1 MQLLRQHRLRCNV
14 LIGAFLL
21 LCSHAAMGQS
31 ANHALRCSAT
41 GPDSVFFDKT
51 TFNRYL
57 PGEFDISVVVWNDG
71 STNADSLYAFP
82 RSNPRFTVVSPAS
95 VLLTERLL
103 PGDTIRATF
112 TVRVNPRTVSGL
124 DTIVIAISGKEGART
139 DCPIVIWVEKE
150 YKPVNVLHCPPPESV
165 SAVFVDSLNDYL
177 PNPLTFHLT
186 IENEGDA
193 PSKET
198 RLFYVA
204 TPGLTLADGQPQS
217 IDLGE
222 VTPGTVLSQV
232 FRLNLVRRTA
242 DTTVLVR
249 FRVQG
254 KGGLGDRII
263 DTMCSYALFIPA
275 ARDVLFALDCENQ
288 SELRFENGA
297 YTPNPFTWTV
307 KVRNTGSARAKN
319 VRATLTHPVA
329 VVVVS
334 PQSEIFVGDLNPG
347 QEVTVTW
354 LLRALPVFVAD
365 TSQICAEVFDA
376 FNRRASCCDTLILP
390 AVRAPLLEAHC
401 SIVPD
406 SIRVNTGTGL
416 YQPVEFFV
424 DLLATNVGT
433 DPADSVY
440 AEIIIADPDI
450 LFVSPVSSRVLLT
463 PSFAANSQKNQR
475 WILAPLPVQTERSIE
490 ITLRITSKNAATV
503 STTCRVHIAAALK
516 PEFECSAVTFPDDT
530 LHYSIATLEY
540 DPLVFRASIRNN
552 GTIAARDLEAAI
564 LLPSGIGL
572 PLQESTLIRRTDPLG
587 IDSVWTVSWTLQPM
601 HRRNGTLDTIRVEFR
616 SGGLKTYCEDWIF
629 IIGIPPVTVFTI
641 PRYALER
648 FSREVTVPVLIDEA
662 RDKDI
667 RELMLHIHYDP
678 ALLRL
683 DALEYDSTLLAS
695 GWSTMYTDAGGRI
708 IFNAESPHDVLSGS
722 GELFRMRFTVLF
734 GDQDDILRYAVSA
747 LEFDSLAST
756 VNRGSVLTRFYD
768 GYVTVSGDCLWPL
781 AANENY
787 VILNS
792 APNPFNPS
800 TVLTYELRR
809 SGHVILLLFDQ
820 RGRHLETLVN
830 EHQDSGVH
838 NRVFVASALASGSY
852 RALLLLD
859 GQPAARRELLLLR

>member
-1 MQLLRQHRLRCNV
+1 M
-14 LIGAFLL
+14 
-21 LCSHAAMGQS
+21 
-31 ANHALRCSAT
+31 HALQCSAA

-57 PGEFDISVVVWNDG
+57 PGEFDISVVVWNNG
-71 STNADSLYAFP
+71 TTNADSLYAFP

-95 VLLTERLL
+95 ILLTERLL
-103 PGDTIRATF
+103 PGDTVRATF
-112 TVRVNPRTVSGL
+112 TVRVNPRSISGL
-124 DTIVIAISGKEGART
+124 DTIVVALSGKEGART

-150 YKPVNVLHCPPPESV
+150 YKPVNVLLCPPQESV
-165 SAVFVDSLNDYL
+165 SAVFVDSLNDYR
-177 PNPLTFHLT
+177 PNPVIFPLT

-204 TPGLTLADGQPQS
+204 TPGLALADGQPQS
-217 IDLGE
+217 IDLGV
-222 VTPGTVLSQV
+222 VTPGMVVSEI
-232 FRLNLVRRTA
+232 FKLNVVRRTT

-263 DTMCSYALFIPA
+263 DTICSYALFIPA

-297 YTPNPFTWTV
+297 YTPNPFAWTV
-307 KVRNTGSARAKN
+307 KIRNTGSARAKN
-319 VRATLTHPVA
+319 VRAMLTHPVA
-329 VVVVS
+329 VVIVS
-334 PQSEIFVGDLNPG
+334 PQSEILVGDLNPG
-347 QEVTVTW
+347 QETTVTW

-365 TSQICAEVFDA
+365 TSQICAEVFDLY
-376 FNRRASCCDTLILP
+376 NRRTSCCDTLILP
-390 AVRAPLLEAHC
+390 AIRAPLLEAHC
-401 SIVPD
+401 AIVPD
-406 SIRVNTGTGL
+406 SIRVNTSTGL

-424 DLLATNVGT
+424 DLLAINVGT

-450 LFVSPVSSRVLLT
+450 LFVSPTTSRILIT
-463 PSFAANSQKNQR
+463 PSFAANSQENLR
-475 WILAPLPVQTERSIE
+475 WTLAPLPVQTERNIE
-490 ITLRITSKNAATV
+490 ITLRITSRNAASV
-503 STTCRVHIAAALK
+503 STTCRVYIAAALK
-516 PEFECSAVTFPDDT
+516 PEFECSAETLPDDT

-540 DPLVFRASIRNN
+540 DPLVFRASIKNN
-552 GTIAARDLEAAI
+552 GTIAARNLEAAI

-572 PLQESTLIRRTDPLG
+572 PLQESTLIRRLDPLG
-587 IDSVWTVSWTLQPM
+587 VDSVWTVSWTLQPM

-616 SGGLKTYCEDWIF
+616 SGSMKTYCEDWIF

-648 FSREVTVPVLIDEA
+648 YSREVTVPVLIDEA

-667 RELMLHIHYDP
+667 RELLLHIHYDP

-683 DALEYDSTLLAS
+683 NALEYDSTLLAS
-695 GWSTMYTDAGGRI
+695 GWSTTYTDAGGRI
-708 IFNAESPHDVLSGS
+708 LFSAQSLHDVLSGS

-734 GDQDDILRYAVSA
+734 GDKDDILRYAVST

-756 VNRGSVLTRFYD
+756 VNRGSVLARFYD

-792 APNPFNPS
+792 IPNPFNPS
-800 TVLTYELRR
+800 TMLSYELRR
-809 SGHVILLLFDQ
+809 SGHVSLLLFDQ
-820 RGRHLETLVN
+820 SGRFLQSLVD

-838 NRVFVASALASGSY
+838 NRIFYASGLASGSY

-859 GQPAARRELLLLR
+859 GQPAAQRELLLLR